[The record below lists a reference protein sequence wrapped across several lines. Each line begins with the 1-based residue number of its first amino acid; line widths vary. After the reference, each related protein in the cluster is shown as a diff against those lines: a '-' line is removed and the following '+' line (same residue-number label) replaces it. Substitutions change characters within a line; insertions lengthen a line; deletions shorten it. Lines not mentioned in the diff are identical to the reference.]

1 MAEDLDG
8 ELQELTSIAQQILEH
23 LTGTAAGDGAGGKG
37 SGKDDEELARKKN
50 AAAIARNT
58 ALVNQTSDAFIRA
71 GKELFSIVAAGAKL
85 ASTLG
90 QTVTQGIQQE
100 FQNRTAVAKQIF
112 TADKDRILTMEQVTS
127 AQQALTDTF
136 VSVGEGMEISEDGVI
151 AFGQSL
157 KGGFKSD
164 FKLTGESMRALVT
177 AGVSTEAGFESL
189 RKASGRASLSNEQ
202 LSNLVNKNSLS
213 FMLYGPKFAKAA
225 TEAEKLGI
233 NLASVQGAQESMVT
247 NLDGTLDTLN
257 QVNQLGAQIDFGT
270 LMRLNEFEGPQATL
284 KYLQSTIPPALFQ
297 SASTR
302 ALLKGFGISTEDLM
316 KRQGSAQDQAQ
327 KSIEASLTKL
337 ADPIAK
343 MSDILSNL
351 YQRGKAY
358 LDTYGPFIKSMV
370 EATAML
376 IKTAFAI
383 GTFRAIWLV
392 LKSTIMEGAGLRAL
406 FSAGGIKNALG
417 MGGKKDVG
425 DVAEGAGKGGKAGSG
440 LGSIGVGMKKLAV
453 GFRAFSDPRVIVGIA
468 VITASI
474 LALAYALK
482 VAAPGIVAIGEAIKS
497 TLEGIASI
505 VVAIGTA
512 FGTVI
517 TSIGAAIANVFKSI
531 ADVPPSTLFGLA
543 GGMAT
548 LAAALLGIS
557 ATGLTA
563 IPALLAVTNR
573 MKALAGISAE
583 IKILSD
589 SFKELVASIEKLKNV
604 DLSRI
609 SQLNTTVSGLRSG
622 LRTTAPAVSSTVGQL
637 GTAASPRTTPISETT
652 VRPVPTFA
660 TTLPTAMLP
669 ASPTQLAT
677 QSADTANLLRK
688 MDELIR
694 ALREANTVIN
704 IDNKVQQ
711 VPRTV
716 LAGVNVRNDRV

>member
-1 MAEDLDG
+1 MAEDLEG

-23 LTGTAAGDGAGGKG
+23 LTGTAAGEGAEGKG

-127 AQQALTDTF
+127 AQRALTDTF
-136 VSVGEGMEISEDGVI
+136 VSVGEGMEVSEEGVI

-164 FKLTGESMRALVT
+164 FKLTGDSMRALIT

-202 LSNLVNKNSLS
+202 LSNMVNKNSLS

-327 KSIEASLTKL
+327 KSIEASMTKL
-337 ADPIAK
+337 AEPIAA
-343 MSDILSNL
+343 MSNL
-351 YQRGKAY
+351 LSEMYQRGKAY
-358 LDTYGPFIKSMV
+358 LDTYGPLIKSIA

-383 GTFRAIWLV
+383 GAFRAVWLV

-417 MGGKKDVG
+417 MGDKKGAG
-425 DVAEGAGKGGKAGSG
+425 DVAETVGGKGGKGGGGFLQSLAGG
-440 LGSIGVGMKKLAV
+440 LTALGTVPRAAIGKAAVILGVLTLAV
-453 GFRAFSDPRVIVGIA
+453 IG
-468 VITASI
+468 
-474 LALAYALK
+474 LAYALK

-531 ADVPPSTLFGLA
+531 SEVPPATLVGLA
-543 GGMAT
+543 GGMVT
-548 LAAALLGIS
+548 LAGALGVVSIS
-557 ATGLTA
+557 GLTA

-573 MKALAGISAE
+573 MKALAGVSAE

-589 SFKELVASIEKLKNV
+589 SFKELVANIEKLKNV

-609 SQLNTTVSGLRSG
+609 GQLNTSLSG
-622 LRTTAPAVSSTVGQL
+622 LRTAAPTVSSTVGQIS
-637 GTAASPRTTPISETT
+637 TAASSRAIPVTEATA
-652 VRPVPTFA
+652 RPVPTFA
-660 TTLPTAMLP
+660 TTLPTAMMSAP
-669 ASPTQLAT
+669 PSTSAT
-677 QSADTANLLRK
+677 QSADTTNLLRK